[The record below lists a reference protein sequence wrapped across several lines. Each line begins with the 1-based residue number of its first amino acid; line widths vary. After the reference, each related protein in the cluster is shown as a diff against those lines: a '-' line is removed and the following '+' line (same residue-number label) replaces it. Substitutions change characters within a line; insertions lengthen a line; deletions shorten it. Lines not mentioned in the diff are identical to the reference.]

1 VVVVVADGE
10 ALHLGHRGLGDGV
23 VRVEERRRLQTFK
36 IGDKETLVGTIVGG
50 LGVREK
56 EKRDKFGE

>member
-1 VVVVVADGE
+1 MVVVVADGE

-36 IGDKETLVGTIVGG
+36 IGDKETLVGIVGG